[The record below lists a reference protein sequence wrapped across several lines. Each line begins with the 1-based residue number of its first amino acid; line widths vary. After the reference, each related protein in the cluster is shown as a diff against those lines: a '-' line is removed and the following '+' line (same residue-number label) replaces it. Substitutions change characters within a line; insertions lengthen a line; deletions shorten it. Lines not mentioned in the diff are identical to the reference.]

1 MSKLTK
7 REMAKIIKRLDY
19 IYEKLDG
26 TKKTGPISSN
36 DEFTNIQNNISEQ
49 IVALRN
55 KIQQKKRLEKSREN
69 FIEVTKLKQQIAL
82 ALADLES
89 SHNRLTIL
97 LNKLR
102 EDKKVPG
109 RIIES
114 RGQIVAKFEQ
124 IIGQLR
130 ASVDGAVETEETP
143 MRPNNVLKLA
153 DIKNGQFGGRKE
165 MEFRIDDTYD
175 ERDDAVIKDWQE
187 WDKKTDD
194 KLDDVNLLLG
204 EIKLMSENLG
214 REIDNRNELVNM
226 ANTDAAQ
233 ANKALEIENNRL
245 TEVLKKYR
253 APSKLCMDICLC
265 LLLLGLITVIIMLIK
280 NGK

>member
-1 MSKLTK
+1 MAKLTK
-7 REMAKIIKRLDY
+7 REMGKIIKRLDY

-26 TKKTGPISSN
+26 AKKAGPISSN

-69 FIEVTKLKQQIAL
+69 FIEVTKLKQQITL

-89 SHNRLTIL
+89 SHSRLTIL
-97 LNKLR
+97 LNKLK
-102 EDKKVPG
+102 EDKKVPSKVV
-109 RIIES
+109 ES
-114 RGQIVAKFEQ
+114 RAQIVAKFEQ
-124 IIGQLR
+124 IIAQLR
-130 ASVDGAVETEETP
+130 ASVDGAMETEETP
-143 MRPNNVLKLA
+143 MRPKNVLRLA
-153 DIKNGQFGGRKE
+153 DIRRGQQAANKD
-165 MEFRIDDTYD
+165 MEFRVDDTYD
-175 ERDDAVIKDWQE
+175 DRDDAVMQDWQE

-214 REIDNRNELVNM
+214 REIDNRNELVDM
-226 ANTDAAQ
+226 ANKEAAQ

-245 TEVLKKYR
+245 AEVLKKYR

-265 LLLLGLITVIIMLIK
+265 LLLLGLIAVIIMLIK